1 MEGLVG
7 FEPTLRELQSRAL
20 PLGYRPIIF
29 SNTLILYTFS
39 KKVSIKFKRKIKF
52 NMNNNT
58 RLKELQ
64 IDEIIWIIFITISII
79 NIIGDEFEKKYCTTK
94 DLTSLNKSKNIFTFT
109 LFASLL
115 IYSYILYT
123 RYQKYK
129 NNTNNNLNKERLF
142 ASILVVIA
150 TIINLYCQ
158 LKDRQP
164 TNPTIL

>member
-1 MEGLVG
+1 M
-7 FEPTLRELQSRAL
+7 
-20 PLGYRPIIF
+20 
-29 SNTLILYTFS
+29 
-39 KKVSIKFKRKIKF
+39 SIKFKRKIKF

-79 NIIGDEFEKKYCTTK
+79 NILGDEYEKDYC
-94 DLTSLNKSKNIFTFT
+94 LNNNQQSLNTSKNIFTFT

-115 IYSYILYT
+115 IYLYILFQ
-123 RYQKYK
+123 RYNKYK
-129 NNTNNNLNKERLF
+129 NNPNNNLTKERLF
-142 ASILVVIA
+142 ASTLVVVA
-150 TIINLYCQ
+150 SIIFLTCQ